1 VAMTSLDALD
11 CGSATPKPR
20 RLAVTVAVM
29 QVYVVVSYLVGA
41 LLPYLWQDRTPP
53 PMWLTIGPAWVF
65 GVAGFWL
72 AILGAAV
79 ATPLAA
85 AGAGILLA
93 WRNSLSRATVGWLIA
108 GTAATIACAVFVLS
122 PLGQTI
128 GIWVV
133 D

>member
-11 CGSATPKPR
+11 CGSTTRAPR
-20 RLAVTVAVM
+20 RLAVTVTVT
-29 QVYVVVSYLVGA
+29 QLYVVVSYLVGA
-41 LLPYLWQDRTPP
+41 LLPYLWQNHTPP
-53 PMWLTIGPAWVF
+53 PIWLTIGPAWIF
-65 GVAGFWL
+65 GIAGFWL

-93 WRNSLSRATVGWLIA
+93 WRDALSRTAVGWLIT
-108 GTAATIACAVFVLS
+108 GTVASVACAVFVLT

-133 D
+133 N